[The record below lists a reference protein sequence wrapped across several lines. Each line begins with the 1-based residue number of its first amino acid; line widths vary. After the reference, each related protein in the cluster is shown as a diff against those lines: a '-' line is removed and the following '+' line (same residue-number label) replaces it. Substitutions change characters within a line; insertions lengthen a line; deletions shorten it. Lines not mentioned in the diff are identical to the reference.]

1 MTKESRG
8 CLALSSQRSLRKRFA
23 FLLREIALEGRDG
36 CSLPKAFELLE
47 TSLER
52 RRKLRENGETN
63 ETENDKDIDLDAEE
77 DVEDE
82 IDDKN
87 KKKGEKLKRL
97 LFQSLVSRS
106 SLAKTSDFNTLES
119 MEMKPPDVHF
129 MVKIPEKCKVT
140 TTESEA
146 LAEIDAA

>member
-36 CSLPKAFELLE
+36 GSLPKAFELLE

-63 ETENDKDIDLDAEE
+63 ETENDEDKDIDLDAEE
-77 DVEDE
+77 DVEGE

-87 KKKGEKLKRL
+87 KKKDEKLKRL
-97 LFQSLVSRS
+97 LFQLLVSRS
-106 SLAKTSDFNTLES
+106 SLEKTCLLYTSPSPRD
-119 MEMKPPDVHF
+119 
-129 MVKIPEKCKVT
+129 
-140 TTESEA
+140 
-146 LAEIDAA
+146 

>member
-1 MTKESRG
+1 MTKEARG
-8 CLALSSQRSLRKRFA
+8 SLSLSSQRSLRKRFA

-63 ETENDKDIDLDAEE
+63 ETENVEDKDIDLDAEE
-77 DVEDE
+77 DVEGE

-87 KKKGEKLKRL
+87 KKKDEKLKRL
-97 LFQSLVSRS
+97 LFQLLVI
-106 SLAKTSDFNTLES
+106 K
-119 MEMKPPDVHF
+119 
-129 MVKIPEKCKVT
+129 
-140 TTESEA
+140 
-146 LAEIDAA
+146 

>member
-1 MTKESRG
+1 M
-8 CLALSSQRSLRKRFA
+8 
-23 FLLREIALEGRDG
+23 LREIALEGRDG

-63 ETENDKDIDLDAEE
+63 ETENDEDKDIDLDMK

-106 SLAKTSDFNTLES
+106 SARKDEQFCTLES

-140 TTESEA
+140 TTESKRWLKSTRQRSLYVRRVLSFESRRGGRQ
-146 LAEIDAA
+146 

>member
-1 MTKESRG
+1 MSKREMTSRKFS
-8 CLALSSQRSLRKRFA
+8 LALQRMLKKRLT

-63 ETENDKDIDLDAEE
+63 ETENDEDKDIDLDAEE

-129 MVKIPEKCKVT
+129 MVKIP
-140 TTESEA
+140 
-146 LAEIDAA
+146 